1 MCKRKHGL
9 STFVINLF
17 SIVAPLYYGQ
27 RKKRTDRTKRTED
40 KSIRRCKRK
49 RGADDTFLC
58 AKKRNKKIFVPEQ
71 AFEFMKNM
79 NPQQLVDFF
88 AKRRRLARQNI
99 EWKCFWR
106 LINILHANSG
116 LFTCEEEKIFH
127 A

>member
-1 MCKRKHGL
+1 MGRGRKGLIEQSERKTKVSGGL
-9 STFVINLF
+9 S
-17 SIVAPLYYGQ
+17 
-27 RKKRTDRTKRTED
+27 E
-40 KSIRRCKRK
+40 
-49 RGADDTFLC
+49 RGAPMTHFFLP
-58 AKKRNKKIFVPEQ
+58 KRETKKIFVPEQ

-116 LFTCEEEKIFH
+116 LFTCEEEKYFMRNVMS
-127 A
+127 